1 MAIIEDSSS
10 PTGYRDNIS
19 GRFAK
24 AVKQPSQD
32 KTTTTQDPNQTTQAP
47 STLGAIAGPIVA
59 SLRSEF
65 KGLNTHLAY
74 RFTDIKE
81 AIIGGSPQEIRDEK
95 IKEEEIKLKPTV
107 AETPAEGKGILDT
120 LRNLNPFK
128 DGIGTKMTILLL
140 VGALAAIT
148 QFEDKLIKPLSSFLK
163 WADGDD
169 PAGGLKVKVQEF
181 RDFMQKEV
189 EEFLASF
196 EDLKAS
202 FKKMVKDIQTLT
214 GLESWD
220 DLMMAMGNM
229 KARFTYVANDIQIE
243 MQLFKQWWAPKWA
256 TFKSMFKLLE
266 DMFDDIGE
274 WVKSYDVGGPGD
286 ANTPDGILQKT
297 ELERIAADVKTK
309 VVKIISDI
317 FNAAFDILQLAFF
330 ATLVVGPIAMAA
342 AKASWAAMVLS
353 VSPLLGSVAGAP
365 KPKGGFR
372 GFAGMAALIVMGIW
386 KLTDD
391 VMTAW
396 QQALEDEEG
405 NQKDLSGKTFG
416 EVFEAFDVSK
426 FISAF
431 FAGEDEEGGFMNA
444 LGNAVNKAWI
454 VALGTASVMF
464 LVGGLAISAISWPVV
479 IIGAIIGA
487 IGGYLLGNMGSEDLD
502 KWFTEIGDA
511 ISRTV
516 DAITGFF
523 SRLFLRIRAF
533 FTPGIRT
540 QDVMRAEKRARGTQ
554 TAEAKMLDNARV
566 IAESEKNIEYIQQS
580 KYGSF
585 EGYKTALSSGT
596 MLPED
601 TFALANYSN
610 MITEAEEENLMLAK
624 ALSSGVLADNEAI
637 AKAVMLNFGE
647 GRDLG
652 PQKYQQLSPELLEA
666 LGMTPI
672 VINQETNN
680 SDSLNVDQILGASLG
695 VDGTEQTQM
704 KLNSAFYSFS
714 AAMSDVRLKEDIKL
728 VGKSPS
734 NIDIYEFK
742 YKGKEGVYQGVMA
755 QEVPWAT
762 IVHNSGYLMVDY
774 SKVDVEFKKL
784 H

>member
-95 IKEEEIKLKPTV
+95 IKEEEIKLKPAV
-107 AETPAEGKGILDT
+107 AETPADGKGILDT

-181 RDFMQKEV
+181 RDFMEKEV

-317 FNAAFDILQLAFF
+317 FNAAFDILQLGFF
-330 ATLVVGPIAMAA
+330 ATMVVGPICN
-342 AKASWAAMVLS
+342 
-353 VSPLLGSVAGAP
+353 GCC
-365 KPKGGFR
+365 KG
-372 GFAGMAALIVMGIW
+372 
-386 KLTDD
+386 
-391 VMTAW
+391 
-396 QQALEDEEG
+396 
-405 NQKDLSGKTFG
+405 
-416 EVFEAFDVSK
+416 
-426 FISAF
+426 
-431 FAGEDEEGGFMNA
+431 
-444 LGNAVNKAWI
+444 
-454 VALGTASVMF
+454 
-464 LVGGLAISAISWPVV
+464 LVGSYGLVRKP
-479 IIGAIIGA
+479 
-487 IGGYLLGNMGSEDLD
+487 
-502 KWFTEIGDA
+502 T
-511 ISRTV
+511 SRFGCWRTK
-516 DAITGFF
+516 TK
-523 SRLFLRIRAF
+523 RRI
-533 FTPGIRT
+533 
-540 QDVMRAEKRARGTQ
+540 
-554 TAEAKMLDNARV
+554 
-566 IAESEKNIEYIQQS
+566 
-580 KYGSF
+580 
-585 EGYKTALSSGT
+585 
-596 MLPED
+596 
-601 TFALANYSN
+601 
-610 MITEAEEENLMLAK
+610 
-624 ALSSGVLADNEAI
+624 
-637 AKAVMLNFGE
+637 
-647 GRDLG
+647 
-652 PQKYQQLSPELLEA
+652 
-666 LGMTPI
+666 
-672 VINQETNN
+672 
-680 SDSLNVDQILGASLG
+680 
-695 VDGTEQTQM
+695 
-704 KLNSAFYSFS
+704 
-714 AAMSDVRLKEDIKL
+714 
-728 VGKSPS
+728 
-734 NIDIYEFK
+734 
-742 YKGKEGVYQGVMA
+742 
-755 QEVPWAT
+755 
-762 IVHNSGYLMVDY
+762 
-774 SKVDVEFKKL
+774 
-784 H
+784 